1 MAFAG
6 HTGVSLNLD
15 SLCYDALGNDVDGQE
30 RDAKSLPGRIN
41 DKLLEVL
48 FNEELGAVVQIR
60 RDDRA
65 EVMEKLRAAGL
76 GAVSHVI
83 GTLNDAD
90 EVRVWRNAA
99 SVFTAK
105 RVDLQ
110 RAWSETSYRI
120 AALRD
125 DAACAREEFDALLD
139 AKNPGLSA
147 HLTFDPNAALV
158 LPKRPKLQVA
168 DDSGFTAEERAEL

>member
-1 MAFAG
+1 
-6 HTGVSLNLD
+6 
-15 SLCYDALGNDVDGQE
+15 
-30 RDAKSLPGRIN
+30 
-41 DKLLEVL
+41 
-48 FNEELGAVVQIR
+48 ELGAVVQIR

-90 EVRVWRNAA
+90 EVRIWRNAA
-99 SVFTAK
+99 AVFTAK

-168 DDSGFTAEERAEL
+168 DDSGFTAEERAELSAAIGASADVGNVQAPVVI